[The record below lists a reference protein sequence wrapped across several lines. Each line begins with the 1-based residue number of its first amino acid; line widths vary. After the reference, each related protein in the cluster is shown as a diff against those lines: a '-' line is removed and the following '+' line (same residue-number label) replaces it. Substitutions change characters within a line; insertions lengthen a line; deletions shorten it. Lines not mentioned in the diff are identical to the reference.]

1 MANVQIVGLG
11 VRIFTIWLALYVLRH
26 VPSLWSLNTNEFG
39 DPKTAVI
46 VLIVG
51 ALLVVLIVFLWIFP
65 LTVARKLIPRAA
77 LDEPTTLPIDQIQA
91 VGFCLLGLWLI
102 ASAVPNVFFWMV
114 MVYQSNRPES
124 LLSLEPRNYASMTYT
139 VTEFSIGAW
148 LVFGARGLLGLMRW
162 ARTAGTSEPSN
173 PVLENGSRQEQPRAP
188 QHKR

>member
-26 VPSLWSLNTNEFG
+26 VPSLWSLNTTEFG

-51 ALLVVLIVFLWIFP
+51 AVLVILIVLLWMFP
-65 LTVARKLIPRAA
+65 LTVARKLIPRTV
-77 LDEPTTLPIDQIQA
+77 LDQPTTLPIDQVQS

-102 ASAVPNVFFWMV
+102 ASAVPNVFFWVV
-114 MVYQSNRPES
+114 MVYQSTRPES

-139 VTEFSIGAW
+139 VTEFAIGVW
-148 LVFGARGLLGLMRW
+148 LVFGARGLLGLVRW
-162 ARTAGTSEPSN
+162 ARTAGVREPSN
-173 PVLENGSRQEQPRAP
+173 HVLESDSRQEQPRAP
-188 QHKR
+188 QHER